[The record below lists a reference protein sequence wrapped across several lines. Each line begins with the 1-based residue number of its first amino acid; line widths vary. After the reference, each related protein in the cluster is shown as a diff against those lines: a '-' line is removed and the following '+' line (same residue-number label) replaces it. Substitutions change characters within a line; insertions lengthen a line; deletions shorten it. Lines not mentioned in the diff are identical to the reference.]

1 MSWVTQTFSSSLGR
15 KLIMSLTGLFLCT
28 FLVVHVSGNL
38 QLFNHDE
45 GYGFNKYAAFMS
57 TFTPIR
63 VVSYGLYA
71 FILWHAIQGLWLAKD
86 NRKAR
91 GAQRY
96 VVVHNQSTWAS
107 RNMALLGTMLLLYI
121 VVHMHD
127 FWYVYHYGDVPYRQ
141 YEESLVTGEI
151 SSTPYTGQPI
161 KGRLEEYVREDSQTR
176 VTIVKDLYKETT
188 VAFSNPL
195 LVLFYVLGMAALAYH
210 LVHGFW
216 SAFQTLGWNHPKYN
230 PLIRFL
236 GVWVFGIGIPL
247 AFAAMPIYFYIKS
260 LGA

>member
-1 MSWVTQTFSSSLGR
+1 
-15 KLIMSLTGLFLCT
+15 
-28 FLVVHVSGNL
+28 
-38 QLFNHDE
+38 
-45 GYGFNKYAAFMS
+45 
-57 TFTPIR
+57 
-63 VVSYGLYA
+63 
-71 FILWHAIQGLWLAKD
+71 
-86 NRKAR
+86 
-91 GAQRY
+91 
-96 VVVHNQSTWAS
+96 
-107 RNMALLGTMLLLYI
+107 MALLGTMLLLYI